1 MAFISYLGNITRLP
15 SKFENKI
22 IGVLNSVGMDSI
34 TVSSTYRSPAAQ
46 AAAMYQNI
54 IKQGIASQRKLY
66 GPAGGKVLD
75 TYELKKNYGY
85 GQSDTLKAMADTVIS
100 VGPQN
105 VSAHTVLNPNSKIA
119 FDVVPSSVPA
129 NKKELFQN
137 AMKKISSKFLIPG
150 VTKGENVYHVE
161 MVSSGNPA
169 IIIIALA
176 GLSIAGYIAY
186 RKYKKRFQ

>member
-1 MAFISYLGNITRLP
+1 MAFVSYLGNITRLP
-15 SKFENKI
+15 SKFESKI
-22 IGVLNSVGMDSI
+22 IGVLNSIGLDSI
-34 TVSSTYRSPAAQ
+34 TISSTFRSPSAQ

-66 GPAGGKVLD
+66 GAAGAKVLD

-85 GQSDTLKAMADTVIS
+85 GQSDTLKAMTDTIIS

-119 FDVVPSSVPA
+119 FDIIPSSIPA

-137 AMKKISSKFLIPG
+137 AMKKVSSKFLIPG

-161 MVSSGNPA
+161 MVSSSNSA
-169 IIIIALA
+169 IIIIAIA
-176 GLSIAGYIAY
+176 GLSVAGFFAY